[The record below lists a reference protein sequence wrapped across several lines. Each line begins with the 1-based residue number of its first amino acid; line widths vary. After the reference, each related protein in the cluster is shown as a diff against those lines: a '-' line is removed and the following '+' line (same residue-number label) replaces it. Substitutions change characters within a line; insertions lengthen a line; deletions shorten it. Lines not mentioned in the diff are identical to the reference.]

1 MKPAPFRYLRPGD
14 LAEALEMLA
23 ADDGARPL
31 AGGQSLLALM
41 NLRLARPTALVDVGR
56 LPLRSVLVVDG
67 GVRIGALVTHRE
79 LMRSL
84 PVREHLPLLA
94 AAAGAVGHPAIR
106 SRGTIG
112 GSLAHADPAAEELA
126 AAVALGAEVIVASP
140 RGERRVPISELVL
153 GPWTTCLEHDELV
166 VAVEMP
172 AQPRA
177 WGFSEFSRRMGDFA
191 LAGACVVSSGGR
203 LRVAVFGIGQ
213 SPRLLDADDTDP
225 SAFAERI
232 AGEVELAH
240 LEDADWRRALVAH
253 EVETAATAALRR
265 AA

>member
-1 MKPAPFRYLRPGD
+1 
-14 LAEALEMLA
+14 MLA

-41 NLRLARPTALVDVGR
+41 NLRLARPTTLVDIGR

-67 GVRIGALVTHRE
+67 GVRVGALVTHRE
-79 LMRSL
+79 LVRSPL
-84 PVREHLPLLA
+84 IRERLPLLA

-126 AAVALGAEVIVASP
+126 AAVVLGAELVVASP
-140 RGERRVPISELVL
+140 RGERRVPITELAL

-166 VAVEMP
+166 VAIEMP
-172 AQPRA
+172 TQPRA
-177 WGFSEFSRRMGDFA
+177 WGFSEFTRRVGDFA
-191 LAGACVVSSGGR
+191 LAGACVVLSEGR
-203 LRVAVFGIGQ
+203 FRLAVFGIGE
-213 SPRLLDADDTDP
+213 SPRLLHTEDGDP
-225 SAFAERI
+225 SAFADRV

-253 EVETAATAALRR
+253 EVETAATAAVRR
-265 AA
+265 VA